1 MEKDILEVQRNHLH
15 NILKEVGSH
24 ALDHVMEAFK
34 IVYTYDA
41 ISLEGQNR
49 IPFEDVKKLIERK
62 TLLEYSE
69 REQKEVLNHLKTFE
83 KVINML
89 DHKEHLTEDKL
100 KDLHEMIVDGI
111 FQGGVYRNVNI
122 QMMGS
127 SHQPTDHAKV
137 YDRMHKL
144 FSSLDTTS
152 FETPLEE
159 AVYIHATLAKIH
171 PFLDGNGRLAR
182 IVLNYYLMKAN
193 YLPISIPIR
202 LKETYIEKLEIFK
215 SEKNIAPLKTF
226 FEILLI
232 ERYEDV
238 ISQLEISK

>member
-1 MEKDILEVQRNHLH
+1 
-15 NILKEVGSH
+15 
-24 ALDHVMEAFK
+24 
-34 IVYTYDA
+34 
-41 ISLEGQNR
+41 
-49 IPFEDVKKLIERK
+49 
-62 TLLEYSE
+62 
-69 REQKEVLNHLKTFE
+69 
-83 KVINML
+83 
-89 DHKEHLTEDKL
+89 
-100 KDLHEMIVDGI
+100 MIVDGI

-127 SHQPTDHAKV
+127 THQPTDHAKV

-152 FETPLEE
+152 FENSLEE

-215 SEKNIAPLKTF
+215 SEKNIEPLKTF
-226 FEILLI
+226 FEKLLI

-238 ISQLEISK
+238 ISALEISK